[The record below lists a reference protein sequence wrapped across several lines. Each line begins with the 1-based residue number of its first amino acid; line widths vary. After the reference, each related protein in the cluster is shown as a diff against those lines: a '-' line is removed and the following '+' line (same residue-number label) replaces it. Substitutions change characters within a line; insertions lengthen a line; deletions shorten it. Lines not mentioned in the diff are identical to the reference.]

1 MRVAL
6 AVLCLM
12 IAVTGCAV
20 VVSDHPRGGPVVVSP
35 PPDPPAPAVPRA
47 VVARPRSIKVPP
59 GHYPPPGQ
67 CRVWHPGRPP
77 GHQPPPV
84 PCDRVVAEPGTFVL
98 YNGKAW
104 DGDYDW
110 RGHARR
116 HPGSV
121 PHVIVEIS
129 ARIGR

>member
-1 MRVAL
+1 MVRWLLSLLCVTAAL
-6 AVLCLM
+6 A
-12 IAVTGCAV
+12 GCTV
-20 VVSDHPRGGPVVVSP
+20 VVADPPPGGPVVVIP
-35 PPDPPAPAVPRA
+35 PPEPPPAAVPRA
-47 VVARPRSIKVPP
+47 VAATPRSLRVPP
-59 GHYPPPGQ
+59 GHYPPPGH

-84 PCDRVVAEPGTFVL
+84 RCDRVVAEPGTFIL

-116 HPGSV
+116 HPGAV
-121 PHVIVEIS
+121 PELIIEIS
-129 ARIGR
+129 ARRR

>member
-1 MRVAL
+1 MRVVL
-6 AVLCLM
+6 AVLCLTA
-12 IAVTGCAV
+12 AVTGCAV
-20 VVSDHPRGGPVVVSP
+20 VVSDHPRGGSVVVSP
-35 PPDPPAPAVPRA
+35 PPDPPPPAVPRA
-47 VVARPRSIKVPP
+47 VAARPRSIKVPP

-84 PCDRVVAEPGTFVL
+84 GCDRIVAAPGTFIL
-98 YNGKAW
+98 YNGTAW

-116 HPGSV
+116 HPGAV
-121 PHVIVEIS
+121 PEVIVEIS
-129 ARIGR
+129 ARIGK